1 MSKKRRNSE
10 RRFSSPHSDAGSKP
24 VSGGRPASLQH
35 SALTGWRRTAARAA
49 LVVLGP
55 LLLLAGMEMLLRLA
69 GYGYPTSFFVP
80 VGDGEHLISNRHFG
94 TRFAG
99 WESSIQ
105 PYPAL
110 LEARKAPGAF
120 RIFVLGESAA
130 LGTPAPAF
138 GFVRILEVML
148 RQQFPEKRFEV
159 INAAMRGINSHAVL
173 PIAKECARHSPDLF
187 LIYMGN
193 NETVGL
199 HSPEP
204 SGFNITPY
212 RRLILV
218 SQWARATRLAQL
230 VERTVLALRKGG
242 AKRSEQDME
251 YFRQH
256 RLLADDP
263 RRAAVYDNFRANL
276 EEIAQV
282 TLASGAKTIVST
294 VAVNLRDFPPLGSL
308 HRPGLSTA
316 ELSKWEAA
324 FARGT
329 NAETRGQFAE
339 AITNYLEAARVDDHF
354 AEQHF
359 RLARCYL
366 ANHQVTEARAHF
378 GLSRDWDA
386 IQFRTDSRQNEIVR
400 AVVGGKKAAGPVLV
414 DAEQAMAGDPACEHG
429 LPGQRFFHEHV
440 HLTFDGDYL
449 LAKTF
454 LSPVANALGL
464 PASSR
469 PLPSRKECADTL
481 AFTEWDEFG
490 VASAPLRM
498 TAKAPCLDQLDH
510 QQRQTEAEA
519 AIQKRILAFHQ
530 QGGFKQ
536 AVEVYRAAL
545 ARQPE
550 DWQMHMNLGNFF
562 TDFSDHAGAVN
573 EYEAAVKFMPAYPAL
588 RVMLA
593 QALLQTGKRTEA
605 IMQLEET
612 LRIAPDSSVAKEGLA
627 QLLGRRK

>member
-1 MSKKRRNSE
+1 
-10 RRFSSPHSDAGSKP
+10 
-24 VSGGRPASLQH
+24 
-35 SALTGWRRTAARAA
+35 
-49 LVVLGP
+49 
-55 LLLLAGMEMLLRLA
+55 
-69 GYGYPTSFFVP
+69 
-80 VGDGEHLISNRHFG
+80 
-94 TRFAG
+94 
-99 WESSIQ
+99 
-105 PYPAL
+105 
-110 LEARKAPGAF
+110 ARKVPGTF

-138 GFVRILEVML
+138 GFARILEVML

-159 INAAMRGINSHAVL
+159 INTAMRGINSHAVL
-173 PIAKECARHSPDLF
+173 PIARECARHSPDLF

-204 SGFNITPY
+204 RGFNITPY

-218 SQWARATRLAQL
+218 SQWARATRLAQW
-230 VERTVLALRKGG
+230 VERTVLAVRKGA
-242 AKRSEQDME
+242 AKRPEQDME
-251 YFRQH
+251 YFREH
-256 RLLADDP
+256 GLLAAAP
-263 RRAAVYDNFRANL
+263 RRAPIYDNFRANL
-276 EEIAQV
+276 EDIAQA
-282 TLASGAKTIVST
+282 TLASG

-308 HRPGLSTA
+308 HRPGLSAA

-324 FARGT
+324 FAKGT
-329 NAETRGQFAE
+329 NAEAHGQFAG

-354 AEQHF
+354 AEQYF

-366 ANHQVTEARAHF
+366 ANNQAAEARKHF

-400 AVVGGKKAAGPVLV
+400 AVAGGKKEAGLVLV

-429 LPGQRFFHEHV
+429 LPGHRFFHEHV

-454 LSPVANALGL
+454 LSPVAKALGW
-464 PASSR
+464 PASPH
-469 PLPSRKECADTL
+469 PLPSRKECADAL
-481 AFTEWDEFG
+481 GFTEWDEIG
-490 VASAPLRM
+490 VAAAPLRM

-519 AIQKRILAFHQ
+519 AIQNRILAFHQ

-550 DWQMHMNLGNFF
+550 DWQMRMNFGNLL
-562 TDFSDHAGAVN
+562 TDFSDHTNAVN
-573 EYEAAVKFMPAYPAL
+573 EYAAAVRSMPVYPSL
-588 RVMLA
+588 RLMLA
-593 QALLQTGKRTEA
+593 QSLLHTGKRHEA
-605 IMQLEET
+605 IRQLEQA
-612 LRIAPDSSVAKEGLA
+612 LRIAPDSSVVKDGLA
-627 QLLGRRK
+627 QLLGRKN